1 MGKLPKIEEF
11 KTPDGYFEQ
20 LPDQIMDSIKPNRSN
35 TWIRYAATIALIL
48 SAGIWLLF
56 SPEINPQDLTL
67 EDEVNLYIDSQ
78 YWTVEDV
85 LSMAE
90 NPDEILDQII
100 NEELPEGTELW
111 GEEEQTW
118 F

>member
-11 KTPDGYFEQ
+11 KIPEGYFEQ
-20 LPDQIMDSIKPNRSN
+20 LPDQIMGSIKTNRTN
-35 TWIRYAATIALIL
+35 TWMRYAATIALFL
-48 SAGIWLLF
+48 SAGLWVLY
-56 SPEINPQDLTL
+56 SPQIDSENLSMD
-67 EDEVNLYIDSQ
+67 DEVNLYIDSQ
-78 YWTVEDV
+78 YWTAEDI

-100 NEELPEGTELW
+100 NEEFPEGEGLW
-111 GEEEQTW
+111 EQEEQTW